1 MKKDILKTEKAMP
14 IGFIGAG
21 KVGKALGK
29 YFRLN
34 DLDIVGIYDVDPKVS
49 KNASELIGV
58 NFFAKLQDLVFKSE
72 ILFLTVSDKAIE
84 AVWAEIVKFDLNGKI
99 IIHCSGAL
107 SSRIFARIDELGAFG
122 YSLHPVMT
130 INDSPDSYQS
140 LVSAHFT
147 LEGSHEKL
155 DVVKELIATFGN
167 SVHVIDEEHKSL
179 YHCAAVFSSNFM
191 LAVAEI
197 SMKLLERCG
206 FDDEGQKIL
215 FPLMETSIKNVIN
228 EGTIMALTGPVERGD
243 ASTIE
248 KHLNVL
254 NQNEKQLYSLLS
266 QTLIDVAE
274 VKNPEIDYEILKKVV
289 KNSLKLV

>member
-1 MKKDILKTEKAMP
+1 MKKDML

-29 YFRLN
+29 YFKLN
-34 DLDIVGIYDVDPKVS
+34 GLDIVGFYDIDSKAS
-49 KNASELIGV
+49 KNASELVGV
-58 NFFAKLQDLVFKSE
+58 NFFAELQNLVFKSE

-84 AVWAEIVKFDLNGKI
+84 AVWSEIAKFDLDGKI

-107 SSRIFARIDELGAFG
+107 SSRIFAGIDELGAFG

-140 LVSAHFT
+140 LASAHFT
-147 LEGSHEKL
+147 LEGSHGKL
-155 DVVKELIATFGN
+155 DVVREFIATFGN
-167 SVHVIDEEHKSL
+167 SVHVIDAENKSL

-215 FPLMETSIKNVIN
+215 FPLMETSIKNVMN
-228 EGTIMALTGPVERGD
+228 EGTTMALTGPVERGD
-243 ASTIE
+243 TSTIE

-266 QTLIDVAE
+266 QTLIEIAE
-274 VKNPEIDYEILKKVV
+274 AKNPKVDYEILKKVV
-289 KNSLKLV
+289 KNSLELV